1 MLFRG
6 ETYPERPHSV
16 AACGTSPGSIGALD
30 MLDKGRV
37 KL

>member
-16 AACGTSPGSIGALD
+16 AVYGTSPGSIGGTALD
-30 MLDKGRV
+30 VLDI